1 MHRFS
6 AKGHKKRHLHALI
19 PYSVSQENY
28 GTRRMMREI
37 SAQEITEV
45 VKDLCIDANYNLGED
60 ILSAFERAIKTE
72 ESPTGRGVLKE
83 LIENARIAR
92 EEKAPICQDC
102 GLAVVFLE
110 IGQDVHITGGDL
122 KEAINKGVR
131 QGYEQGYL
139 RKSAC
144 NPITRKNTGDNT
156 PAIIHLDIVP
166 GDTVK
171 ITVAPKGGGSE
182 NMSRVTMLT
191 PAAGMEGIKDFV
203 VHRVK
208 ESGSNPCP
216 PTIIG
221 IGVGGTLERSAILA
235 KKALLRSLGQRNPDP
250 ELAKIEEE
258 ILVRIKNLGI
268 GPMGYGGTTT
278 SLDVFL
284 EMEPCHIAS
293 LPVAVNVQCHAARH
307 KEAVI

>member
-1 MHRFS
+1 M
-6 AKGHKKRHLHALI
+6 I
-19 PYSVSQENY
+19 
-28 GTRRMMREI
+28 REI
-37 SAQEITEV
+37 STQKIIKV
-45 VKDLCIDANYNLGED
+45 VKDLCIDANYNLGTD
-60 ILSAFERAIKTE
+60 VLAAFDQAIENEKSETARE
-72 ESPTGRGVLKE
+72 VLRE
-83 LIENARIAR
+83 LKENARIAR

-102 GLAVVFLE
+102 GLAVVFME

-122 KEAINKGVR
+122 KAAINEGVR
-131 QGYEQGYL
+131 QGYEEGYL

-156 PAIIHLDIVP
+156 PAIIHLEIVP
-166 GDTVK
+166 GDK
-171 ITVAPKGGGSE
+171 IRIIVAPKGGGSE

-191 PAAGMEGIKDFV
+191 PAAGMEGVKDFV
-203 VHRVK
+203 VNRVK

-221 IGVGGTLERSAILA
+221 IGVGGTFERSAILA
-235 KKALLRSLGQRNPDP
+235 KKALLRTLGERNPDP
-250 ELAKIEEE
+250 ELAKIEKQ
-258 ILVRIKNLGI
+258 IFARINKLGI
-268 GPMGYGGTTT
+268 GPVGYGGITT

-293 LPVAVNVQCHAARH
+293 LPVAVNIQCHAARH

>member
-1 MHRFS
+1 
-6 AKGHKKRHLHALI
+6 
-19 PYSVSQENY
+19 
-28 GTRRMMREI
+28 MMREI
-37 SAQEITEV
+37 SAQEITKAV
-45 VKDLCIDANYNLGED
+45 RDLSIDANYNLGED
-60 ILSAFERAIKTE
+60 VLSAFEMAIKTE

-83 LIENARIAR
+83 LFENARIAR

-203 VHRVK
+203 VQRVK

-221 IGVGGTLERSAILA
+221 IGVGGTFERSAILA

-258 ILVRIKNLGI
+258 ILARINNLGI

-293 LPVAVNVQCHAARH
+293 LPVAVNIQCHAARH